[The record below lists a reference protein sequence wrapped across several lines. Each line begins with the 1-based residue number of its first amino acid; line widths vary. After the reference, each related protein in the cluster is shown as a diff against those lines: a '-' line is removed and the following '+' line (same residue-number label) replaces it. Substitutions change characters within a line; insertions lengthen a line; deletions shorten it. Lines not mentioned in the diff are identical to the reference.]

1 MVFRLVFICES
12 GIDFIL
18 NKILVEYMYFYRF
31 DINLFDSGIYSDARS
46 DDGLYV
52 YGLVNEDIYFVVN
65 KFSESEGLEETT
77 LIGVI

>member
-1 MVFRLVFICES
+1 
-12 GIDFIL
+12 
-18 NKILVEYMYFYRF
+18 MYFYRF
-31 DINLFDSGIYSDARS
+31 DINLFDSGIYSDARL

-65 KFSESEGLEETT
+65 KFSESEGSEETT